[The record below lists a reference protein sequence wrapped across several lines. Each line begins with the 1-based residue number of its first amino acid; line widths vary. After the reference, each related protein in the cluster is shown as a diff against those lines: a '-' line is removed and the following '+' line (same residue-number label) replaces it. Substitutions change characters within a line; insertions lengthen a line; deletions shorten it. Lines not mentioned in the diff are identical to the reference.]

1 MVSIPGT
8 SFPNVGVNKANMHP
22 VDRSRMDW
30 WKVEE
35 NYRIIVRHMEW
46 PEPLAFISLTL
57 TQQPSLFPGLLS
69 AEVLSKDQSFCSPS
83 NYVLLVISVLTPSV
97 QLGNSYP

>member
-35 NYRIIVRHMEW
+35 NYRIIVWHMDW
-46 PEPLAFISLTL
+46 PEPWH
-57 TQQPSLFPGLLS
+57 
-69 AEVLSKDQSFCSPS
+69 
-83 NYVLLVISVLTPSV
+83 LLV
-97 QLGNSYP
+97 